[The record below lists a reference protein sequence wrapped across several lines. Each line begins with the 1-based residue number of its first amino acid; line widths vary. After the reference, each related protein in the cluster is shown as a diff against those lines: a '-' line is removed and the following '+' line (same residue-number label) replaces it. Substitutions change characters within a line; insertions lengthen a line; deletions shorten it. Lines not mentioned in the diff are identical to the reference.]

1 MENSKLEKIFKE
13 QIVEYNLPLE
23 TQKELMEISKK
34 AYNYYAALGNIEE
47 TSLQTAKLFLE
58 YACICRQNK

>member
-34 AYNYYAALGNIEE
+34 AYNY
-47 TSLQTAKLFLE
+47 
-58 YACICRQNK
+58 